1 MTFTQAPLNTRRSA
15 LPWRAAWCALLAL
28 AAIGFMPRA
37 HAQATHD
44 SVDAALVGQ
53 VRELALVASQQSR
66 MSGTANAMPLRFDVT
81 VGALDPRLKLAPC
94 QRIEPYVPNGM
105 RLWGKS
111 RIGLRCTQGERLWNV
126 YLPINVHVYGQA
138 LVAAQSLPLGTT
150 LQAGDLTYAEVD
162 LAEDN
167 SPVVVSE
174 ALAVGRS
181 LTRSLV
187 AGQGVRQGDL
197 KSRQWFAA
205 GDTVKVVATG
215 KGFTVAGAGTALSP
229 GFEGQSARVRTDGG
243 QVITG
248 MPVASR
254 QLEVSL

>member
-1 MTFTQAPLNTRRSA
+1 MR
-15 LPWRAAWCALLAL
+15 WRAACSAWLVLAFLCL
-28 AAIGFMPRA
+28 APTA
-37 HAQATHD
+37 HAQHNATT
-44 SVDAALVGQ
+44 VDAALIAQ
-53 VRELALVASQQSR
+53 VRELALIASQQSR
-66 MSGTANAMPLRFDVT
+66 VSGSGHSVPLRFDIT

-94 QRIEPYVPNGM
+94 QRIEPYVPSGV

-111 RIGLRCTQGERLWNV
+111 RIGLRCTLGERPWNV

-138 LVAAQSLPLGTT
+138 LVATQPLPLGTT

-162 LAEDN
+162 LAEDS

-174 ALAVGRS
+174 PLALGRA

-187 AGQGVRQGDL
+187 AGQGVRQADL

-205 GDTVKVVATG
+205 GDTVKVLATG
-215 KGFTVAGAGTALSP
+215 KGFTVAGAGTALGP
-229 GFEGQSARVRTDGG
+229 GFEGQSARVRTEGG
-243 QVITG
+243 QIITG
-248 MPVASR
+248 MPVAAR